1 MSLSEQQKRFWLTPG
16 NTIPCTLEVVNDAV
30 NVIYELNTQ
39 ITLSIEREERYRK
52 ALEEIV
58 NKTKWGHEPEAG
70 EDVINIHNVAR
81 QALEGEEK

>member
-39 ITLSIEREERYRK
+39 LALAAEREERYRK
-52 ALEEIV
+52 ALEEI
-58 NKTKWGHEPEAG
+58 TKLNTEGVTEAS
-70 EDVINIHNVAR
+70 IIAR
-81 QALEGEEK
+81 TALDEGKEVK